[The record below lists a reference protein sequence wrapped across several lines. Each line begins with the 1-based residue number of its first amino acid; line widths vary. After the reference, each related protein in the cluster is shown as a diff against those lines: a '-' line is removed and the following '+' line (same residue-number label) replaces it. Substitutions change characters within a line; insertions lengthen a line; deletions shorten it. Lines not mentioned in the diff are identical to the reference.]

1 MAYGLQVWNSSGTL
15 IVDLTSRL
23 PRLHESGVTAAI
35 PASGSVIVTV
45 TGLDTGATWYISH
58 VGDSGSTYPSYSVT
72 KGSGQFT
79 VTNNSTINSIAN
91 GVYWWVFKS

>member
-15 IVDLTSRL
+15 IVDAVSRL

-35 PASGSVIVTV
+35 PVSSSLDVTV

-72 KGSGQFT
+72 KGTNKFT
-79 VTNNSTINSIAN
+79 ITNNSSTIAINN